1 MQILS
6 QRDARWKN
14 LKLGFSKTLTIG
26 DYGCT
31 ITCLAMYLNTTPDVV
46 NERLKSVNGFAQ
58 ETLVIWAKVAEA
70 FPGASITKIGWTYDN
85 NDVKNNLPAL
95 VEVDFDGTPRTDDRH
110 WVVYV
115 GNQKLYDPWTGTER
129 PTSTYPAL
137 SYRLIKGT
145 WNQKLPDDIFMNK
158 VREIANNNE
167 APKVQREK
175 ITALAKQ

>member
-31 ITCLAMYLNTTPDVV
+31 ITCLAMYLGTTPDAV
-46 NERLKSVNGFAQ
+46 NERLKAVNGFSQ
-58 ETLVIWAKVAEA
+58 ETLVIWAKIAEA
-70 FPGASITKIGWTYDN
+70 FPGVSITKIGWKYDN
-85 NDVKNNLPAL
+85 NDVKNNTPCLI
-95 VEVDFDGTPRTDDRH
+95 EVDFDGTPRTDDRH

-129 PTSTYPAL
+129 STSTYPAL

-145 WNQKLPDDIFMNK
+145 WS
-158 VREIANNNE
+158 
-167 APKVQREK
+167 KVQGDDTLLNLVKTIIDAPGTPADK
-175 ITALAKQ
+175 ISKIRIVLKQ